1 MMVDGL
7 EARIAMGMCIGVHN
21 STTLRSAPSFR
32 RTKLR
37 AKPSAA
43 LIASSSRTE
52 GRTVGGLLLQPKHDL
67 NEVKGDDDTVNNIII
82 KKKKRVFFLDVNPIC
97 YDGSTPSLHSFAH
110 WISLFFSEVSLTD
123 PVIAVIDGEGAHE
136 YRKQMLPSYKVH
148 RRKFSPYQLI
158 SDTLTKCNVPVVQL
172 RGEEADDVVVTLVEQ
187 VLEMGYRFGDGSL
200 ENLLNDGC

>member
-1 MMVDGL
+1 MLKCSRVNVMMVDGL
-7 EARIAMGMCIGVHN
+7 EARIAMGMYMGIHN
-21 STTLRSAPSFR
+21 LTTLRSAPSFM

-67 NEVKGDDDTVNNIII
+67 NEVNGHDDTVNNIII

-110 WISLFFSEVSLTD
+110 WIFLFFSEVSLTD
-123 PVIAVIDGEGAHE
+123 PVIV
-136 YRKQMLPSYKVH
+136 RS
-148 RRKFSPYQLI
+148 RRS
-158 SDTLTKCNVPVVQL
+158 
-172 RGEEADDVVVTLVEQ
+172 A
-187 VLEMGYRFGDGSL
+187 LESSVD
-200 ENLLNDGC
+200 C

>member
-7 EARIAMGMCIGVHN
+7 EARIAMGMYMGIHN
-21 STTLRSAPSFR
+21 PTTLRSTPSFM

-43 LIASSSRTE
+43 LIASSRTE

-110 WISLFFSEVSLTD
+110 WIFLFFSEVSLTD
-123 PVIAVIDGEGAHE
+123 PVIVV
-136 YRKQMLPSYKVH
+136 STT
-148 RRKFSPYQLI
+148 SPHYVSMPNFKPNRPI
-158 SDTLTKCNVPVVQL
+158 
-172 RGEEADDVVVTLVEQ
+172 
-187 VLEMGYRFGDGSL
+187 VLSQ
-200 ENLLNDGC
+200 